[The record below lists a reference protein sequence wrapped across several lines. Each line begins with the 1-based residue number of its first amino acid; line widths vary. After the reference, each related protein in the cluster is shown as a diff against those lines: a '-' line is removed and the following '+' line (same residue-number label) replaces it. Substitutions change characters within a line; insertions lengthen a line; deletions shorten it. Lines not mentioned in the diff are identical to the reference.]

1 MGTSTSVVTARA
13 SSPKR
18 LLSMRSTT
26 SASTVAGAS
35 PGSARPTLWRR
46 PSASVARN
54 GHELGQS
61 VPPTSMRAAS
71 NVLPLRLGE
80 RGWERGVNSGMPS
93 VGLIIGSMLRWLTA
107 GESHG
112 PQLTVVIEGL
122 PAGLAIS
129 EDDLR
134 RDLARRQGGHG
145 RGGRQQIETDCA
157 RIVSGVRGGF
167 TIGSPV
173 TLVLENK
180 DHVNWT
186 ADMTASTEGFAPKPI
201 TRLRPGHA
209 DLAGALK
216 YGHTDVRNVLER
228 SSARETATRV
238 AAGGVARKMLA
249 QFGIE
254 ILSFT
259 QSIGTVDI
267 GYEGVD
273 ANTVTTE
280 MIEASSVRCPDPDAS
295 AQMVAEIDNV
305 AETGDTDGGTFR
317 IIPRNVPPGLGSYV
331 QWDRKL
337 DGRLA
342 QAVLSINAIKGVE
355 FGAGFQGASR
365 HGSDFHDQIEYEGG
379 RFRHLTK
386 RAGGLPGGMTNG
398 EIIDMR
404 VAIKPIS
411 TMKKPMWSVDLIT
424 KEPVE
429 AHYERH
435 DVCVVPAA
443 GGIGEAVVPLTLADA
458 FLEKFGGDSMAEL
471 ERNYRSYIES
481 IGL

>member
-1 MGTSTSVVTARA
+1 
-13 SSPKR
+13 
-18 LLSMRSTT
+18 
-26 SASTVAGAS
+26 
-35 PGSARPTLWRR
+35 
-46 PSASVARN
+46 
-54 GHELGQS
+54 
-61 VPPTSMRAAS
+61 
-71 NVLPLRLGE
+71 
-80 RGWERGVNSGMPS
+80 
-93 VGLIIGSMLRWLTA
+93 MLRWLTA

-112 PQLTVVIEGL
+112 PQLTVIIEGL
-122 PAGLAIS
+122 PAGLEIS

-145 RGGRQQIETDCA
+145 RGGRQKIETDFA

-167 TIGSPV
+167 TVGSPV

-186 ADMTASTEGFAPKPI
+186 AEMTAAKEGFAPKPV

-216 YGHTDVRNVLER
+216 YGHDDIRNVLER

-238 AAGGVARKMLA
+238 AAGGVARKLLGH
-249 QFGIE
+249 FGVE

-267 GYEGVD
+267 GYD
-273 ANTVTTE
+273 TCDPDTVTLE
-280 MIEASSVRCPDPDAS
+280 EIEASPVRCPDPEAS
-295 AQMVAEIDNV
+295 KRMVADIDAV
-305 AETGDTDGGTFR
+305 SDLGDTLGGTFR
-317 IIPRNVPPGLGSYV
+317 IIARGVPPGLGSYV
-331 QWDRKL
+331 HWDRKL

-355 FGAGFQGASR
+355 FGAGFEGAAR
-365 HGSDFHDQIEYEGG
+365 RGSQFHDEIAYEGG
-379 RFRHLTK
+379 RFRHLTN
-386 RAGGLPGGMTNG
+386 RAGGLTGGVTNG
-398 EIIDMR
+398 EPIDLR

-411 TMKKPMWSVDLIT
+411 TMKKPMWSVDLVT
-424 KEPVE
+424 KERTE
-429 AHYERH
+429 AHYERS

-443 GGIGEAVVPLTLADA
+443 GVIGEAVVALTLAQA
-458 FLEKFGGDSMAEL
+458 FLEKFGGDSMIEI
-471 ERNYRSYIES
+471 ERNHRSYVES

>member
-1 MGTSTSVVTARA
+1 
-13 SSPKR
+13 
-18 LLSMRSTT
+18 
-26 SASTVAGAS
+26 
-35 PGSARPTLWRR
+35 
-46 PSASVARN
+46 
-54 GHELGQS
+54 
-61 VPPTSMRAAS
+61 
-71 NVLPLRLGE
+71 
-80 RGWERGVNSGMPS
+80 
-93 VGLIIGSMLRWLTA
+93 MLRWLTA

-145 RGGRQQIETDCA
+145 RGGRQKIETDFA
-157 RIVSGVRGGF
+157 RIASGVRGGF

-186 ADMTASTEGFAPKPI
+186 AEMTASTEGFAPKPV

-238 AAGGVARKMLA
+238 AAGAVARKLLSN
-249 QFGIE
+249 FGVE
-254 ILSFT
+254 IFSFT
-259 QSIGTVDI
+259 QSIGRTDI
-267 GYEGVD
+267 GFEGVD
-273 ANTVTTE
+273 VDTVTVAD
-280 MIEASSVRCPDPDAS
+280 IEASPVRCPDPDAS
-295 AQMVAEIDNV
+295 RRMVADIDEV
-305 AETGDTDGGTFR
+305 AERGDTLGGTFR
-317 IIPRNVPPGLGSYV
+317 IVARGVPVGLGSYV
-331 QWDRKL
+331 HWDRKL

-355 FGAGFQGASR
+355 FGAGFEGAAR
-365 HGSDFHDQIEYEGG
+365 PGSEFHDQIDYADG
-379 RFRHLTK
+379 RFRHLTN
-386 RAGGLPGGMTNG
+386 RAGGLTGGVTNG
-398 EIIDMR
+398 EPIDLR

-411 TMKKPMWSVDLIT
+411 TMKKPMQSIDLNT
-424 KEPVE
+424 KEKVE
-429 AHYERH
+429 AHYERS

-443 GGIGEAVVPLTLADA
+443 GVIGEAVVALTIADA
-458 FLEKFGGDSMAEL
+458 FLEKFGGDSMPEL
-471 ERNYRSYIES
+471 ERNYRSYMES
-481 IGL
+481 IAR

>member
-1 MGTSTSVVTARA
+1 
-13 SSPKR
+13 
-18 LLSMRSTT
+18 
-26 SASTVAGAS
+26 
-35 PGSARPTLWRR
+35 
-46 PSASVARN
+46 
-54 GHELGQS
+54 
-61 VPPTSMRAAS
+61 
-71 NVLPLRLGE
+71 
-80 RGWERGVNSGMPS
+80 
-93 VGLIIGSMLRWLTA
+93 MLRWLTA

-122 PAGLAIS
+122 PAGLEVSA
-129 EDDLR
+129 DDLR

-145 RGGRQQIETDCA
+145 RGGRQKIETDTA

-186 ADMTASTEGFAPKPI
+186 AEMTASKEGFEPKPV

-216 YGHTDVRNVLER
+216 YGHEDIRNVLER

-238 AAGGVARKMLA
+238 AAGAVARRMLA
-249 QFGIE
+249 HFGVE

-267 GYEGVD
+267 GFEGCD
-273 ANTVTTE
+273 ADTITPDE
-280 MIEASSVRCPDPDAS
+280 IEASPVRCPDPEAS
-295 AQMVAEIDNV
+295 RRMVAEIDEV
-305 AETGDTDGGTFR
+305 SELGDTLGGTFR
-317 IIPRNVPPGLGSYV
+317 VIARGVPPGLGSYV
-331 QWDRKL
+331 HWDRKL

-355 FGAGFQGASR
+355 FGAGFEGAGRRGSR
-365 HGSDFHDQIEYEGG
+365 FHDEIEYEAG
-379 RFRHLTK
+379 RFRHLTN
-386 RAGGLPGGMTNG
+386 RAGGLTGGVTNG
-398 EIIDMR
+398 EPIDLR

-411 TMKKPMWSVDLIT
+411 TMKKPLPSVDLVT
-424 KEPVE
+424 KAKVE
-429 AHYERH
+429 AHYERS

-443 GGIGEAVVPLTLADA
+443 GVIGEAMVALTLADA
-458 FLEKFGGDSMAEL
+458 YLEKFGGDSMSEL
-471 ERNYRSYIES
+471 ERNVRGYLES
-481 IGL
+481 ITR